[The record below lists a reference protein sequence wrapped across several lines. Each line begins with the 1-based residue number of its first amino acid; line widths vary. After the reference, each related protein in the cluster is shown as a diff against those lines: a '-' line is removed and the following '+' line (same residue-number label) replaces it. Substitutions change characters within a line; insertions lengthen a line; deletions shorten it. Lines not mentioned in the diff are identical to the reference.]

1 MAGLSAEEEVPLDL
15 AIDDFM
21 SIYGGGK
28 AQKDTPVSLDMLYDY
43 VKREMSYDTFLVIWL
58 RKGKIPEGTELTDE
72 LKEQIA
78 DHYIGIMKANV
89 ERMRKG
95 EKLQFHEDQREYAQS
110 QKNNPKHTQYRQQV
124 VNYHA
129 EVFNGYSQHESATI
143 HWVKNV
149 IQNKGTVS
157 VAIPHAVNIVDVKE
171 YQGKYFFLMRDPFNI
186 YNTEYTKGK
195 TKQEGLSDVFWK
207 RKKNR
212 YLKDSRRDIVHGG
225 FRGTSW
231 VEAKDLCAMLE
242 SDPYAVSRE
251 MTVLPKE
258 LQVSQA
264 KAKDNDDDDL
274 EDGLF
279 S

>member
-1 MAGLSAEEEVPLDL
+1 MDCTWVQLLEKAYALSGFNYHGD
-15 AIDDFM
+15 M
-21 SIYGGGK
+21 R
-28 AQKDTPVSLDMLYDY
+28 VSNGRLYN
-43 VKREMSYDTFLVIWL
+43 VVE
-58 RKGKIPEGTELTDE
+58 ELTAE
-72 LKEQIA
+72 LKQQIA

-95 EKLQFHEDQREYAQS
+95 EKLQFHEDQREYAM
-110 QKNNPKHTQYRQQV
+110 
-124 VNYHA
+124 
-129 EVFNGYSQHESATI
+129 I

-149 IQNKGTVS
+149 IQNRGTVS
-157 VAIPHAVNIVDVKE
+157 VAIPHVVNIVDVKE

-195 TKQEGLSDVFWK
+195 AKQEGLADVFRK

-212 YLKDSRRDIVHGG
+212 YLKDTRRDIVHGG

-231 VEAKDLCAMLE
+231 VEAKDLCAMFE
-242 SDPYAVSRE
+242 SDLYAVSRE

-264 KAKDNDDDDL
+264 KAKEDDDDL